1 MKSSKRVIRM
11 LKELRGRIDDL
22 IENFDKEIGNKKGDT
37 KHKKNQSE
45 MKHIITEMNIRGN
58 QQQIR

>member
-1 MKSSKRVIRM
+1 M

-22 IENFDKEIGNKKGDT
+22 RENFNKEIGNKKGDT
-37 KHKKNQSE
+37 KHKKEIE
-45 MKHIITEMNIRGN
+45 MKNIITEMNIRGN